1 MSQPVRVGPLR
12 CSGLTSGLADVHF
25 DGDRLRL
32 TRFSSGIDVLDRYRF
47 VLLGL
52 AVTFS
57 LGGLYVDGVVRTALL
72 VLAAAAFAAFL
83 LVFVVEALLALFGL
97 RQLLRDGATRARRR
111 RLRDQLRTSFAVAR
125 DRFAGTLVDVAETD
139 IDLMDNVYGAFRP
152 RLVLHTRQGRLT
164 LSGWWWR
171 RGQLERL
178 QRRLAA

>member
-1 MSQPVRVGPLR
+1 MSQPVRVGPVR

-25 DGDRLRL
+25 DGQRLL
-32 TRFSSGIDVLDRYRF
+32 LLELGSVVGVLDRYRW

-52 AVTFS
+52 VITLAIS
-57 LGGLYVDGVVRTALL
+57 ALYVDGAARTTLL
-72 VLAAAAFAAFL
+72 VLTGGSLAALL
-83 LVFVVEALLALFGL
+83 LVLGVEGGLALG
-97 RQLLRDGATRARRR
+97 T
-111 RLRDQLRTSFAVAR
+111 RTSFATAR
-125 DRFAGTLVDVAETD
+125 ERFAGTTVDLPETD